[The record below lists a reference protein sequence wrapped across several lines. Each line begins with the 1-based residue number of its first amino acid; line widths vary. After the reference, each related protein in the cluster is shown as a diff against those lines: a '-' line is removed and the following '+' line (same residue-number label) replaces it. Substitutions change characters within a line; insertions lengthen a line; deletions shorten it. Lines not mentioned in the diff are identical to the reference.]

1 MNWINFLHFYQPAN
15 IDFYVIREALD
26 KSYWRLIRLME
37 EHPYMH
43 MTWNV
48 SGCLLERL
56 YDAGEHDF
64 LRRLSNLIKNEQ
76 VEITSTAAYHGLLP
90 LLPEDEVI
98 RQIKKNESIL
108 RRILGVRKKPKGF
121 FLPEMAYSP
130 EVAKIIKSLGYKW
143 IIIDEIAIYN
153 KLDNKSGVVIDSYSG
168 LEVMLR
174 SRSSSREYPPTK
186 LLSYKKNN
194 SENKEDILITA
205 TDAELYGLRHEDPT
219 GDMEAVAKNRKIKTY
234 TISEFIKFFKKNK
247 TTQIRKTK
255 LAACSWDSS
264 SQDVKNGTPFKLWSD
279 KNNIIHRDLWRL
291 ATLALSLDKKFK
303 KDINYKWYRWHLV
316 RGLASCT
323 FWWAS
328 EHDFSKVFSPYAWSP
343 DIIERGLEDMIRA
356 IRSLGDKRSR
366 KNKLEAEK
374 YYLQI
379 KKNIWHKHWNKHWQ
393 M

>member
-15 IDFYVIREALD
+15 IDFYVIKEALD

-37 EHPYMH
+37 EHPYMR

-56 YDAGEHDF
+56 YDAGEQDF

-90 LLPEDEVI
+90 LLPKDEVV
-98 RQIKKNESIL
+98 RQIKENESIL

-168 LEVMLR
+168 LEVVLR
-174 SRSSSREYPPTK
+174 SRSSSREYPPAK

-194 SENKEDILITA
+194 FDNETDILITA

-219 GDMEAVAKNRKIKTY
+219 GEMEAVAKNRKIKTY
-234 TISEFIKFFKKNK
+234 TISEFIEFFKKNK
-247 TTQIRKTK
+247 TTQIKKTK

-264 SQDVKNGTPFKLWSD
+264 SRDVKNGTPFKLWSD

-328 EHDFSKVFSPYAWSP
+328 EHDFSKVFGPYAWSP

-366 KNKLEAEK
+366 KYKLEAEK